1 MLWEGSPVPRHRV
14 LTSFAERLTGFKI
27 TDATELEDI
36 EPEIPH
42 RLSQIIAT
50 YHPIHDLDRLYRN
63 QFDSQCDI
71 SFTITWS
78 NQDLIDLRLIQCLV
92 DILRRWTVGGEATV
106 IPIEHDT
113 HEIISLGIGFLDD
126 KPDAWELEP
135 DLTYPVYISE
145 PLVVLSLGS
154 LFDDQSFTNRQE
166 GMKRSLR
173 LASNTSSLGYVFEE
187 VVLVVLMDNFGG
199 KSRPLSEVFECND
212 TLGSRKVTLVSL
224 TRGTDGTMCSHPVSW
239 KSGCSDHFGF
249 KARSPKD
256 VLAFF
261 DNPDGKVF
269 LFPDNQMGPDLFC
282 FVQDEETKELIL
294 LAVQAKVS
302 PNIASGTW
310 ISALNSITPDFFYTI
325 VVGIKPYNTCRAQP
339 SEFTEGGETES
350 VFSVD
355 LPNTDS

>member
-1 MLWEGSPVPRHRV
+1 MG
-14 LTSFAERLTGFKI
+14 GK
-27 TDATELEDI
+27 ATL
-36 EPEIPH
+36 
-42 RLSQIIAT
+42 
-50 YHPIHDLDRLYRN
+50 
-63 QFDSQCDI
+63 
-71 SFTITWS
+71 
-78 NQDLIDLRLIQCLV
+78 
-92 DILRRWTVGGEATV
+92 
-106 IPIEHDT
+106 IPIEHNT

-154 LFDDQSFTNRQE
+154 LFDDQSFTNWQE

-173 LASNTSSLGYVFEE
+173 LAPNTSSLGYSFEE
-187 VVLVVLMDNFGG
+187 VILLVLMDNFGR
-199 KSRPLSEVFECND
+199 KFRPLSEVFECND

-224 TRGTDGTMCSHPVSW
+224 MHRTGGTMRSHPVSW
-239 KSGCSDHFGF
+239 KSGCSDHFSF
-249 KARSPKD
+249 KARSPED

-302 PNIASGTW
+302 PNIASRTW

-339 SEFTEGGETES
+339 SKFIEGGKMES
-350 VFSVD
+350 VFGIN